1 MASIDWHLDNWV
13 AFMRTNRL
21 TIGYPSRSL
30 GIETGGSAGGEEFDH
45 IADREENKAAAEF
58 DCCIEALEAARRS
71 AIHHK
76 YLGSMFRFED
86 FETNLFCAL
95 IDLKRIAK
103 KRCILIDI

>member
-1 MASIDWHLDNWV
+1 MAAIEWHLDNWV
-13 AFMRTNRL
+13 KFMRKNRL

-30 GIETGGSAGGEEFDH
+30 GMETGGSAGGEEFDH

-58 DCCIEALEAARRS
+58 DCCIESLEAARRN

-76 YLGSMFRFED
+76 YLGSKFRFED
-86 FETNLFCAL
+86 FEKNLFCAL

-103 KRCILIDI
+103 KRCIFIDI